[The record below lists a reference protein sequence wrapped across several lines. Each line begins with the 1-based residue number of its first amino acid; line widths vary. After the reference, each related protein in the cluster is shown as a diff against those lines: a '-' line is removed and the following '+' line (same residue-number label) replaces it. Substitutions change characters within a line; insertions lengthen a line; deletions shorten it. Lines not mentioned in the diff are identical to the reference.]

1 MRFEVLKVMDM
12 GQGEKLYRVYGPY
25 KTKNGAMNR
34 AKKEAALYNSKNVTF
49 KIVDMKGC
57 V

>member
-1 MRFEVLKVMDM
+1 MFEVLKVMDM
-12 GQGEKLYRVYGPY
+12 GQGEKHYRVYGPY
-25 KTKNGAMNR
+25 KTKNGALR
-34 AKKEAALYNSKNVTF
+34 KAKKEAVIYNSKNVTF

>member
-49 KIVDMKGC
+49 KIVDMKGY